1 MKNNEWRKH
10 VRGESL
16 FIDDLKMPD
25 NLLYGTVY
33 TSSVAKGRIKKIDYS
48 KAEEIP
54 GIIKILTSD
63 DIPGENQIGTIIKD
77 EELFTV
83 KKVKFAGEP
92 ILLILSD
99 SREAGK
105 RALEFIEVDIEEST
119 PVTDP
124 RVAYESGD
132 LIVPPRIFSM
142 GNIDESW
149 SKCDYIVEGRSE
161 SGPQEHLYMEPQSSV
176 ALPIEGTGVKVFSS
190 TQSPTAVQRAISTVL
205 GISMNH
211 VEVDVRRLGGAFG
224 GKEDQATPWAVMAA
238 LGAYITNRPVKII
251 LERGE
256 DIRITGK
263 RHPFSADFKI
273 GLKKD
278 GTIIAYE
285 ATLYQNCG
293 ASADLSTAIM
303 ERALFHTTNSYFI
316 PNVKVTG
323 ISAYTNLPP
332 YTAFRGFG
340 APQGAFVIE
349 AAIYK
354 ASIETGINIINI
366 REKNLLKE
374 SDMLPY
380 GMKVENCN
388 IGNIWKKC
396 KKDFNIKKRI
406 EEITTFNEENL
417 LKKRGADLLPVT
429 FGISFTNA
437 MLNQAGAL
445 VHIYTDGS
453 ISVNTGA
460 IEMGQGVNQ
469 KIRSVAAKI
478 FSVNEERIKVE
489 STNTSRVANT
499 SPTAASTGAD
509 LNGKATEIACMNL
522 KERLIMVAA
531 EALGTDIKDI
541 IFEDEKIKDE
551 KSLKDLSW
559 DKLIELTYIGR
570 KNLSSQAFY
579 ATPNIWFDRSKE
591 KGKPFAYHVY
601 GVVYVESEVDI
612 LRGVYEIKK
621 VFIVH
626 DSGKSLNEMIDIG
639 QIEGAFIQGMGWM
652 TMEELITDNRGILL
666 TATSSSY
673 KVPDIKSIPEEINVK
688 IFENSDNP
696 YAVMGSKAVGEPPF
710 LYGIATYF
718 SIMSAINSY
727 KYKKETIYE
736 TPLTPERVLNLLMN
750 YSE

>member
-33 TSSVAKGRIKKIDYS
+33 TSSVAKGWIKKIDYS
-48 KAEEIP
+48 KAESIP

-63 DIPGENQIGTIIKD
+63 DIPGKNQIGTIIKD

-99 SREAGK
+99 SREVGK

-149 SKCDYIVEGRSE
+149 SKCDYIIEGRSE

-278 GTIIAYE
+278 GTIMAYE

-340 APQGAFVIE
+340 APQGVFVIE

-354 ASIETGINIINI
+354 ASIETGIDISNI

-374 SDMLPY
+374 SDMLSY

-388 IGNIWKKC
+388 IRNIWKEC
-396 KKDFNIKKRI
+396 KKDFNFKKRI

-417 LKKRGADLLPVT
+417 LKKKGADLLPVT

-469 KIRSVAAKI
+469 KIRSVAAEI

-509 LNGKATEIACMNL
+509 LNGKATEIACLNL

-559 DKLIELTYIGR
+559 NKLIELTYIGR

-688 IFENSDNP
+688 IFENSNNP

-727 KYKKETIYE
+727 KYKNETIYE
-736 TPLTPERVLNLLMN
+736 APLTPERVLNLLMN